1 MPRSVKEHSSSAPE
15 AQSNQTLGQA
25 VSAYIASLSTEAR
38 EAVALDLNT
47 FTRWFGPHR
56 PISTLTA
63 PDLDRYQE
71 QLAESRT
78 DSSSRL
84 EALRDFLRGGKKQG
98 WTATNLS
105 TQVKV
110 RRKKNSAGKAGREST
125 ENTIRLT
132 REGHEKLS
140 EELRF
145 LEKDMRV
152 QIADELKKAAADKDF
167 RENAPYDVAKQHQGE
182 VEARIRE
189 LQHILGT
196 GQIVE
201 MGYGDKIDLGSTVT
215 LLDLADDEIIIYTL
229 VGPGEIN
236 PRKGKI
242 SIQSPVGRALA
253 GHVARDEVGV
263 EVPAGKLR
271 LRVEKVQNG

>member
-25 VSAYIASLSTEAR
+25 VSAYIASLSTESR
-38 EAVALDLNT
+38 EAVALDLNA

-56 PISTLTA
+56 LISTLTV

-84 EALRDFLRGGKKQG
+84 EALRDFLKGAKKQG
-98 WTATNLS
+98 WTTTNLS

-110 RRKKNSAGKAGREST
+110 RRKKNTAGKAAKDPT
-125 ENTIRLT
+125 DDAIRLT

-145 LEKDMRV
+145 LETNMRG
-152 QIADELKKAAADKDF
+152 QIANELKTAAADKDF

-201 MGYGDKIDLGSTVT
+201 MGFDDKIDMGSTVT
-215 LLDLADDEIIIYTL
+215 LLDLADDEIIVYTL
-229 VGPGEIN
+229 VGPGQID

-242 SIQSPVGRALA
+242 SILSPVGKALA
-253 GHVARDEVGV
+253 GHVAKDEVDV
-263 EVPAGKLR
+263 EVPAGKIR
-271 LRVEKVQNG
+271 LRVEKVQNR